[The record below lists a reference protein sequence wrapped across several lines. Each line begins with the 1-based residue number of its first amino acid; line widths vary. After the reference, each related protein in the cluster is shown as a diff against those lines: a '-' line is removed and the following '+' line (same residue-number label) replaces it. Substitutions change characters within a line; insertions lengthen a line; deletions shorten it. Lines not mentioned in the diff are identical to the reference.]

1 MNTAYLVGFRESS
14 KLIIISGKFAAMSRR
29 IWQTGRE
36 NFKKLLM
43 TDELDKEDT
52 TQEELV
58 GLFQN
63 EDVKNFGL
71 FWENDHDLMDVM
83 PQ

>member
-14 KLIIISGKFAAMSRR
+14 KLIIISGKFAAMSHR
-29 IWQTGRE
+29 IWQTGRQ

-43 TDELDKEDT
+43 TNELDREDT

-63 EDVKNFGL
+63 EDIHTHRFI
-71 FWENDHDLMDVM
+71 DLAV
-83 PQ
+83 